1 MNKGNWKSIRRI
13 RIRWVH
19 GGLSLNRTFDRI
31 AAAKPRADLR
41 GYRRLILPAQWIP
54 LVRQRKRARP
64 LQTSL
69 EDYHTPVGSV

>member
-1 MNKGNWKSIRRI
+1 M
-13 RIRWVH
+13 
-19 GGLSLNRTFDRI
+19 NRTFDRI